1 MCRWCTQRF
10 SRLLFDGVV
19 KGAVPAARPFPS
31 LPSLSLSLSLHFCV
45 DDMQHPILQLV
56 ASMPSRG
63 PIAAAALV
71 VERLAGGKRA
81 SHHIVLCM
89 DPSLLAAAPLQ
100 NVRKGS
106 RKRLGGKKGR
116 LSALF
121 FFLLI
126 FICFGCRVDTEHMR
140 LAIIRSQGKNKRF
153 S

>member
-1 MCRWCTQRF
+1 MVYTKIQPF
-10 SRLLFDGVV
+10 SFWWRG
-19 KGAVPAARPFPS
+19 KRCSSSGPALPFPS
-31 LPSLSLSLSLHFCV
+31 LSLPLHFCV

-63 PIAAAALV
+63 PIAAATLV

-89 DPSLLAAAPLQ
+89 DPSLLATAPLQ
-100 NVRKGS
+100 NVRKGES
-106 RKRLGGKKGR
+106 ETARRKRKAV
-116 LSALF
+116 SPLF
-121 FFLLI
+121 FFLVI

-140 LAIIRSQGKNKRF
+140 LTIIRSQGKNKRF